1 MKFCK
6 NLQRV
11 ADLSNP
17 EWVPFFTDY
26 KKLKVSENFTRSR
39 VRLVPPKHCAYI
51 ARNVTLTVVDFLQ
64 KIIKGLSDLELDRT
78 HKQGDGPA
86 SPSTRS
92 DTTGSSLRSPHST
105 PGSEQ
110 SGSHKT
116 TQQQSQ
122 VDSIAESSS
131 PSDLEA
137 ASATNQPHSASSPQ
151 DGCQS
156 REIDTIRRKP
166 GEILFFKLLHA
177 EFQKAVH
184 FFDRM
189 IDELTIREERVVE
202 GCEIVRR
209 ENRFQLWSMLAKSVY
224 RLHTDLL
231 LLENFCIM
239 TYCSFS
245 KILKKHD
252 KVTRFDTR
260 NAFMSNV
267 VNKAN
272 FTNYTNLQ
280 AMIARCEQLYSEVSD
295 RMVEE
300 GQENLY
306 EDERLFIEMVHQ
318 LNQQA

>member
-26 KKLKVSENFTRSR
+26 KKLK
-39 VRLVPPKHCAYI
+39 
-51 ARNVTLTVVDFLQ
+51 
-64 KIIKGLSDLELDRT
+64 KIIKGLSDLELHGT
-78 HKQGDGPA
+78 HNQGAEPE
-86 SPSTRS
+86 SPSARS
-92 DTTGSSLRSPHST
+92 DTTGSSTLHSPHST
-105 PGSEQ
+105 I
-110 SGSHKT
+110 GSHPWSHKLPR
-116 TQQQSQ
+116 QQFQGDCTAEPSPRSAPDA
-122 VDSIAESSS
+122 DS
-131 PSDLEA
+131 A
-137 ASATNQPHSASSPQ
+137 ASQPENAGTSQEGSQ
-151 DGCQS
+151 
-156 REIDTIRRKP
+156 REIDTLKRKP
-166 GEILFFKLLHA
+166 GEIMFFKLLHG

-209 ENRFQLWSMLAKSVY
+209 ENRSRLWSLIAKSVY

-252 KVTRFDTR
+252 KVTGFDTR
-260 NAFMSNV
+260 NSFMTNV

-280 AMIARCEQLYSEVSD
+280 AMIGRCEQLYSEVSS
-295 RMVEE
+295 RMAEE
-300 GQENLY
+300 GQGNLY

-318 LNQQA
+318 LNQQV